1 MYNIQPVYKKVVIVM
16 EMDLGSLIKK
26 CRKRAKMSQEKL
38 ADLMHTTQA
47 TISRVEQGI
56 VSVEARF
63 LVKVSKV
70 TNSEDVVISALFSA
84 DAIMQASQLVP
95 MFIFGGFKLWI

>member
-1 MYNIQPVYKKVVIVM
+1 M
-16 EMDLGSLIKK
+16 EMDLGALIKK
-26 CRKRAKMSQEKL
+26 CRKKAKMSQEGL
-38 ADLMHTTQA
+38 AHLMHTTQA
-47 TISRVEQGI
+47 TISRIEQGL

-84 DAIMQASQLVP
+84 DAIMQAAQLVP
-95 MFIFGGFKLWI
+95 MFIGGFGLWI

>member
-1 MYNIQPVYKKVVIVM
+1 M